1 MDSYNQIVGPV
12 EGLSSVSSTF
22 LIIVLIFGG
31 ISIAVISSIAIRERK
46 YEIGV
51 LRAMGMKKSTVSFSL
66 WLEVFLITAV
76 CVVIGIFGGTMIAQP
91 IADIL
96 LQQIDAVQAA
106 TQ

>member
-51 LRAMGMKKSTVSFSL
+51 LRAMGMKN
-66 WLEVFLITAV
+66 
-76 CVVIGIFGGTMIAQP
+76 QP
-91 IADIL
+91 YHS
-96 LQQIDAVQAA
+96 VYG
-106 TQ
+106 